1 MICSSSLTL
10 TLSTCHNMLLLE
22 GGTPVPHLTHKQLR
36 VDLIRLRMHVH
47 ICSGIRVCVKETAAG
62 LAPTRLGHF
71 FGHENFTILFR

>member
-36 VDLIRLRMHVH
+36 VDLIRLRMYVA
-47 ICSGIRVCVKETAAG
+47 GIRVCVKETAAG

-71 FGHENFTILFR
+71 FWP